1 MRLLNKDR
9 RLDVYLLIFGQCT
22 YIFVA
27 FIMYS
32 KTLELYCIFLWNS
45 IFKVLMKINTLFYEI
60 KSCCSYHISYDIMM
74 DRPWINDLISCTKLN
89 NAVLIFN
96 TLLIFLFSLIFKSGS
111 SFYNLILNHI
121 DCAQDYILQQ
131 NFPFPNKK
139 CLIVYWMHENKDI
152 KINWWSTIIIFSS

>member
-1 MRLLNKDR
+1 MAKYMNVSWKPG
-9 RLDVYLLIFGQCT
+9 I
-22 YIFVA
+22 
-27 FIMYS
+27 
-32 KTLELYCIFLWNS
+32 
-45 IFKVLMKINTLFYEI
+45 YEI

-89 NAVLIFN
+89 NAVLNFN

-131 NFPFPNKK
+131 NFPFPNIK

-152 KINWWSTIIIFSS
+152 KINWWKRIIIFSSWFIFDGEWNILKKIVFHQQSVENMFPNTSKSNIGYRCLVKF

>member
-1 MRLLNKDR
+1 
-9 RLDVYLLIFGQCT
+9 
-22 YIFVA
+22 
-27 FIMYS
+27 
-32 KTLELYCIFLWNS
+32 
-45 IFKVLMKINTLFYEI
+45 MKM
-60 KSCCSYHISYDIMM
+60 CCSYQCLWNPPYDVMM

-89 NAVLIFN
+89 NAVLNFN

-131 NFPFPNKK
+131 NFPFPNIK

-152 KINWWSTIIIFSS
+152 KINWWSMIIIFSSWFILTEESHWTSALITRVFRAHIIWSPFPFSSLALMWVLG